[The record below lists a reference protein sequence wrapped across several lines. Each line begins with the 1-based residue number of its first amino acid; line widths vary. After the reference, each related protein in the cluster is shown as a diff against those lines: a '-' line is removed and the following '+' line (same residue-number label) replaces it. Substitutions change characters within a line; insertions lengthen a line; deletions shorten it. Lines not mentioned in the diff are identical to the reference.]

1 MAPITLYDTA
11 IVPIL
16 RTLRNLSDILKKGET
31 WANEKG
37 IAHSELLEARIAPD
51 MAALPFQIQTASNT
65 AKFIAVRVA
74 GVANTPWE
82 DEEKTFDELQVRIT
96 KTIDFLEALKR
107 EDFDAKE
114 ESEVVFRDRKF
125 TGLSY
130 VNVYALPNF
139 YFHVVTAYNILRMKG
154 VDVGKLDYLGRSQ

>member
-37 IAHSELLEARIAPD
+37 IAHSELLDARIAPD

-114 ESEVVFRDRKF
+114 EIEVVFRDRKF